1 MAKVDVSPIIVMR
14 LSTCYEIKPR
24 VMTSHHVSH
33 SSLFQVCVDIDTIHL
48 YSAKLPTSATD
59 LSLDDKPI
67 LHDTTFSVCI
77 EQRQVLQR
85 NQVGTFQVGTLQ
97 VSTLQVGTFQVSTFQ
112 LQVGTRTFRYCEG
125 LLFWDVIEVFS
136 CIL

>member
-1 MAKVDVSPIIVMR
+1 MAKIDVTPIVMR

-48 YSAKLPTSATD
+48 YSAKLPVSATD

-77 EQRQVLQR
+77 EQRQVLHR
-85 NQVGTFQVGTLQ
+85 NQVGTFQVCSFQVGTLQ
-97 VSTLQVGTFQVSTFQ
+97 VSTLQLQAGTII
-112 LQVGTRTFRYCEG
+112 FRS
-125 LLFWDVIEVFS
+125 LLLAS
-136 CIL
+136 SG